1 MNSLMVRFPMSTYL
15 EAVGLLKGNGKLD
28 IMSIKVGFELLKPE
42 GWYFEAGWEREQF
55 ETPPM
60 EWMLQ
65 R

>member
-1 MNSLMVRFPMSTYL
+1 MSTYL

-60 EWMLQ
+60 EWMFQ